1 MHIPLV
7 TFLHDKRITAQEKNL
22 TNVKQPLKYYCL
34 SKTIES
40 S

>member
-7 TFLHDKRITAQEKNL
+7 TFLHDKRITSQEKNL